1 MRKSIVTKIL
11 GIVILVPLF
20 LFSIF
25 TFLYIREAKA
35 VFDNLHLNKAISLIQ
50 TLDANITNV
59 KDLDDRDKL
68 QLQIYKLMW
77 LNPDLIQ
84 VSINLPGEKGLEVA
98 ASNNV
103 NLVDKPAEKE
113 NQQSLDTDKIISQQ
127 TKAENARALLVVT
140 PLHVAGQSI
149 GTYEMVLSLSAVDQ
163 IVFQWE
169 KNLLIINSL
178 SLIILAFVSYFLLRK
193 IIVDPIRMLSKGM
206 EVVSGG
212 NLNYAVKIK
221 SQDEIGRLGSQ
232 FNDMARKLKTSQ
244 EQTEEYSQKLEK
256 QVTSKTIEL
265 NKTADELEKRRQEMK
280 VLSKMLKD
288 SEIKMA
294 QLGQKTREELEVAG
308 GKKADR

>member
-1 MRKSIVTKIL
+1 
-11 GIVILVPLF
+11 
-20 LFSIF
+20 
-25 TFLYIREAKA
+25 
-35 VFDNLHLNKAISLIQ
+35 
-50 TLDANITNV
+50 
-59 KDLDDRDKL
+59 
-68 QLQIYKLMW
+68 
-77 LNPDLIQ
+77 
-84 VSINLPGEKGLEVA
+84 
-98 ASNNV
+98 
-103 NLVDKPAEKE
+103 
-113 NQQSLDTDKIISQQ
+113 
-127 TKAENARALLVVT
+127 
-140 PLHVAGQSI
+140 
-149 GTYEMVLSLSAVDQ
+149 VDQ